1 MWGRDKGE
9 LPRFCSRAE
18 AFAFML
24 HKRVEG
30 GTDPM
35 SAAKEADEFATLFA
49 RNMGLP
55 EVVEPEPQGID
66 ATLATIDKIS
76 VWVDNHP
83 KVVELLIPTVT
94 FVAGLFTGRRT
105 DPPPSS
111 PPQVCNEPID
121 FDNIED

>member
-1 MWGRDKGE
+1 MWGKE
-9 LPRFCSRAE
+9 KEALPRFYSRSE

-24 HKRVEG
+24 QRRIEG

-35 SAAKEADEFATLFA
+35 TAAKDADEFATLFA
-49 RNMGLP
+49 KNMGLP

-66 ATLATIDKIS
+66 ATLAAIDKVS

-94 FVAGLFTGRRT
+94 FVAGLFTGRKT
-105 DPPPSS
+105 DSPPP
-111 PPQVCNEPID
+111 PPPCSEPID
-121 FDNIED
+121 FDRID

>member
-1 MWGRDKGE
+1 MWGKE
-9 LPRFCSRAE
+9 KETLPRFYSRSE

-24 HKRVEG
+24 QRRIEG

-35 SAAKEADEFATLFA
+35 TAAKDADEFATLFA
-49 RNMGLP
+49 KNMGLP

-66 ATLATIDKIS
+66 ATLAAIDKVS

-94 FVAGLFTGRRT
+94 FVAGLFTGRKT
-105 DPPPSS
+105 DSPSPPPPCS
-111 PPQVCNEPID
+111 EPID
-121 FDNIED
+121 FDRID